1 MKRLYSALIVLA
13 AGSAAAFGQTPVVSN
28 GGVLN
33 SASYAAGQAVTP
45 GSLVSIFGTGLAA
58 TNTLGD
64 SIPLSTKLAGVSVS
78 FNGTLAPLSGVF
90 HDPTNGD
97 QINAQVPWEVQN
109 GTAQVV
115 VTNPSGASS
124 VAQTV
129 QVGVAPG
136 IFSTQYGVGQAI
148 AYGNTNGLIA
158 AAPGAIPG
166 LTTVPAKIGDPA
178 TLVILATGLG
188 PVNPAVPTGSNVTD
202 GQLHTCVTM
211 PTVLVGGVPAQVV
224 FAGLTPQFV
233 GVYQINI
240 VIAQGT
246 PTGNTVPLQIQMNG
260 LTTTNQVTIAVSN

>member
-1 MKRLYSALIVLA
+1 LKLFYSAFLIWA
-13 AGSAAAFGQTPVVSN
+13 AGSAAAFAQTPVVSS

-33 SASYAAGQAVTP
+33 SASYATGQPVTA

-58 TNTLGD
+58 TNALGD
-64 SIPLSTKLAGVSVS
+64 SIPLSTSLAGVRVS

-90 HDPTNGD
+90 HDPANGD

-124 VAQTV
+124 ATQSV

-148 AYGNTNGLIA
+148 AYGNANGQIA
-158 AAPGAIPG
+158 AAAGAIPG
-166 LTTVPAKIGDPA
+166 LTTTPAKIGDPA

-188 PVNPAVPTGSNVTD
+188 PVNPPVPTGSNVTD
-202 GQLHTCVTM
+202 GQLHTCVTT
-211 PTVLVGGVPAQVV
+211 PTVLVGGVSAQVV

-240 VIAQGT
+240 VIASGT
-246 PTGNTVPLQIQMNG
+246 PTGNAVPLQIR
-260 LTTTNQVTIAVSN
+260 